1 MTDLQAIGM
10 LDNKFGNR
18 LQQQVLLQNFA
29 TARVGGI
36 AAWMVTVRN
45 TNELVEVVQICWDH
59 QQKFFLLG
67 AGSNILFS
75 DEGFDGLVILNHAKK
90 IEIKISGE
98 HPTLWVESG
107 ANLGLV
113 ARKAALAGL
122 SGLEWAGTI
131 PGTIGGAIYGNA
143 GAHGSDMHS
152 NLLLAEILQHK
163 KGKSVWKNEDFQFN
177 YRSSILKRQQERSI
191 ILSATLKCQYD
202 DPQLIKERMNSFS
215 EHRRRTQPPGAS
227 MGSMFKNPSGDYAG
241 RLIEAAGLKGY
252 SVGGVKVSEVHANF
266 FVNSDQA
273 TAKDI
278 YDLVQHVQKT
288 VKKEFDVDLELEVE
302 MIGFDHT
309 QNDINANHG
318 KALL

>member
-1 MTDLQAIGM
+1 MTDLRAIGI
-10 LDNKFGNR
+10 LEKKFGNR
-18 LQQQVLLQNFA
+18 LQQQVPLQNYA
-29 TARVGGI
+29 TAHVGGD
-36 AAWMVTVRN
+36 AAYLVTVRN
-45 TNELVEVVQICWDH
+45 TIELVEVVQICWDH
-59 QQKFFLLG
+59 QLNSFLLG

-98 HPTLWVESG
+98 IPTLWVEFG
-107 ANLGLV
+107 ASLGLV

-122 SGLEWAGTI
+122 SGLEWAATI

-143 GAHGSDMHS
+143 GAHGRDMHS
-152 NLLLAEILQHK
+152 NLLLAEILQHE

-177 YRSSILKRQQERSI
+177 YRSSILKRLQANSV

-202 DPQLIKERMNSFS
+202 DPQLIKERMNSFR

-227 MGSMFKNPSGDYAG
+227 MGSMFKNPVGDYAG

-252 SVGGVKVSEVHANF
+252 SIGGVKVSEVHANF

-273 TAKDI
+273 TARDI
-278 YDLVQHVQKT
+278 YDLVYHVQKT
-288 VKKEFDVDLELEVE
+288 VRKEFNVALELEVE
-302 MIGFDHT
+302 MIGFDHME
-309 QNDINANHG
+309 NSNIANHG
-318 KALL
+318 RASQ